1 MTLMKKKKYRTE
13 AITRDR
19 CDFTNVV
26 AKENDN
32 KANNESRQTNC
43 DNQID
48 CQMEKNIEK
57 PRCSRDSLW
66 TP

>member
-1 MTLMKKKKYRTE
+1 MCSKST
-13 AITRDR
+13 
-19 CDFTNVV
+19 DFTNVV

-57 PRCSRDSLW
+57 PRCSKDSLW